1 ARGASPR
8 ARRVHRARRD
18 PGRAAGSE
26 AAASRPAARA
36 GCRASGAASG
46 GGGTAREGGR
56 AVTRSGTLATFATL
70 AVIAASVPARAADTL
85 LPYSDTVRQGL
96 MAAAAG
102 RVRVDPP
109 ALATAHTPALTVPAA
124 FTDLARKPATVPWT
138 ELVLA

>member
-1 ARGASPR
+1 M
-8 ARRVHRARRD
+8 
-18 PGRAAGSE
+18 
-26 AAASRPAARA
+26 
-36 GCRASGAASG
+36 
-46 GGGTAREGGR
+46 
-56 AVTRSGTLATFATL
+56 TRSGTLATFATL

-138 ELVLA
+138 ELVLAEFVKHKTSPNRAAPRSKFARMPFILIVRQAR